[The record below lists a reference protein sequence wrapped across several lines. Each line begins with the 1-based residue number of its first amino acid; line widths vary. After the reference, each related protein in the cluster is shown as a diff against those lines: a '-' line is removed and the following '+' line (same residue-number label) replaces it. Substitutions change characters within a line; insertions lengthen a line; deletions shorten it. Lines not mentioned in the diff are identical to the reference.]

1 MSSEVLA
8 SGVLDGLVT
17 VVTGS
22 SGGIGR
28 VIALRIIALGGRV
41 RGLDIAPAT
50 IEHDGFEA
58 IRVDLA
64 DGAAVDAVAGSLAG
78 GGAFVHAAGMF
89 HAARLGEIDAAA
101 SERMWRVHVDA
112 AVRLAN
118 VLVPAMA
125 ARGRGRVVLV
135 GSRVAQG
142 VAGRSQYAA
151 VKAALVALA
160 RSWAAEVAPRGVTVN
175 VVAPAATA
183 TAMLADPARATS
195 APRLPPIGRLI
206 DPAEVAELVAFLLSP
221 AAAAITGQDLPICGG
236 ASLAS

>member
-8 SGVLDGLVT
+8 SGALDGLVT

-28 VIALRIIALGGRV
+28 VIALRVIALGSRV
-41 RGLDIAPAT
+41 LGVDVAPAT

-58 IRVDLA
+58 VRLDLA
-64 DGAAVDAVAGSLAG
+64 DGGAVDAAARSLVGA
-78 GGAFVHAAGMF
+78 GAFVHAAGMF

-118 VLVPAMA
+118 VLVPGMA

-135 GSRVAQG
+135 DS
-142 VAGRSQYAA
+142 
-151 VKAALVALA
+151 
-160 RSWAAEVAPRGVTVN
+160 
-175 VVAPAATA
+175 
-183 TAMLADPARATS
+183 
-195 APRLPPIGRLI
+195 
-206 DPAEVAELVAFLLSP
+206 
-221 AAAAITGQDLPICGG
+221 
-236 ASLAS
+236 